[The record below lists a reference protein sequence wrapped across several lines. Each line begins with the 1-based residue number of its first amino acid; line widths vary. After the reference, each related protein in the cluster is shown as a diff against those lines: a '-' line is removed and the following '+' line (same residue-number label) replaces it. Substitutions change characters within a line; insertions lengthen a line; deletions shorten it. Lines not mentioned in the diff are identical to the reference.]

1 MPYPEDQP
9 KRGEVYRI
17 TLDLTVGS
25 EQSGQRPALVISPDI
40 GNRQLNTVVIAA
52 ITSQIRDRASVVAP
66 LLPAGHPLALESA
79 VLTFQIRTVDKQRL
93 QEYLGQLTDAQM
105 ALVNR
110 GLAVSFGLVA
120 YVR

>member
-17 TLDLTVGS
+17 NLDLTVGS

-40 GNRQLNTVVIAA
+40 VNRQLNTVVIAA
-52 ITSQIRDRASVVAP
+52 ITSQIRDRPSVVAP
-66 LLPAGHPLALESA
+66 LLPAGQPLALESA

-105 ALVNR
+105 ASVDR